1 MRVKVQNEWL
11 DFDNEDELSE
21 QLEKFDAP
29 ITFQSF
35 EDFPSCLFGERKLD
49 ERLWDYARL
58 DGRAQDIVATYL
70 EEEDSSADVDYILD
84 CYTGTYSDE
93 EEYAKAYVEELG
105 VFSGHPDLEQFFDF
119 NAYAED
125 LRHNGC
131 VFIESITEN
140 HIYVF
145 TY

>member
-1 MRVKVQNEWL
+1 MRVKVQNEWF

-58 DGRAQDIVATYL
+58 DEREQDIVATYL
-70 EEEDSSADVDYILD
+70 EEEDSSAEVKYILD
-84 CYTGTYSDE
+84 IYKGTYDDQEDYARQYIDE
-93 EEYAKAYVEELG
+93 MG
-105 VFSGHPDLEQFFDF
+105 VFAGHPDLEQFFDF
-119 NAYAED
+119 DAYADD
-125 LRHNGC
+125 LRHNGTL
-131 VFIESITEN
+131 FLESITEN
-140 HIYVF
+140 HTYVF
-145 TY
+145 CY